1 MNTKMK
7 QIRVA
12 ILGQGRSGRDI
23 HGLHL
28 KKDTERFKVAA
39 VVEPFDVRRERA
51 ASEYPGCDTYSD
63 YRALLERKDIDLV
76 VNATP
81 SYLHF
86 PITKEFLSAGFNV
99 LTEKPFVPTVVEC
112 DELTALAKE
121 KGVHMLVFQQSRF
134 ANYFQKVKEII
145 AGGNLGRIAHIS
157 IQFNGFARRWDWQCC
172 LDFNGGNLANTG
184 PHPLD
189 QALNLMDNY
198 GEMFRI
204 LANMW
209 VPLSRYLFNTLFIAV
224 LGTGL
229 HVLVAGMAAYP
240 LAKHNFPGRNLIFG
254 VIMLGLLF
262 VNQVTFVP
270 SFVIIAKLDILNTY
284 LAYLLPTIGV
294 SLGLFLMR
302 QFISQLPDSML
313 EAAKIDGANEHRVFF
328 SIVFPSIKPAVI
340 TVIIF
345 QFINLWNGL
354 PSDVVYNEE
363 FKSLTQAMSQITAA
377 NAYARYGPSMA
388 ASVIMMI
395 PPIVIFVSLQSKVI
409 ETMTS
414 AGIKG

>member
-1 MNTKMK
+1 MQLQPLREMYLHSDHIQDFDLSFAQGSGTFNW
-7 QIRVA
+7 
-12 ILGQGRSGRDI
+12 ILFGILLLILSLAFCNYLIIKLALTD
-23 HGLHL
+23 
-28 KKDTERFKVAA
+28 KNAERFAIQKYFGSSNRNIFVQVLQEIGIYTVTA
-39 VVEPFDVRRERA
+39 F
-51 ASEYPGCDTYSD
+51 
-63 YRALLERKDIDLV
+63 ALTV
-76 VNATP
+76 
-81 SYLHF
+81 
-86 PITKEFLSAGFNV
+86 V
-99 LTEKPFVPTVVEC
+99 LTFIFYPYFAQIISPKHPFPFYLSGTEVIGFLLIFLLAAFMAFPLYYTVIQSLKPIEEIFRFPPTLYV
-112 DELTALAKE
+112 
-121 KGVHMLVFQQSRF
+121 SRP
-134 ANYFQKVKEII
+134 V
-145 AGGNLGRIAHIS
+145 
-157 IQFNGFARRWDWQCC
+157 
-172 LDFNGGNLANTG
+172 
-184 PHPLD
+184 
-189 QALNLMDNY
+189 MDNY

-363 FKSLTQAMSQITAA
+363 LKSLTQAMSQITAA

>member
-1 MNTKMK
+1 MK
-7 QIRVA
+7 QVAKRGFFHRKGRV
-12 ILGQGRSGRDI
+12 GMKKRRSKTGSVLLFLLI
-23 HGLHL
+23 FLLAAFMAFPLYYTVIQSL
-28 KKDTERFKVAA
+28 KPIEEIFRF
-39 VVEPFDVRRERA
+39 P
-51 ASEYPGCDTYSD
+51 
-63 YRALLERKDIDLV
+63 
-76 VNATP
+76 
-81 SYLHF
+81 
-86 PITKEFLSAGFNV
+86 
-99 LTEKPFVPTVVEC
+99 PTLYV
-112 DELTALAKE
+112 
-121 KGVHMLVFQQSRF
+121 SRP
-134 ANYFQKVKEII
+134 V
-145 AGGNLGRIAHIS
+145 
-157 IQFNGFARRWDWQCC
+157 
-172 LDFNGGNLANTG
+172 
-184 PHPLD
+184 
-189 QALNLMDNY
+189 MDNY

-270 SFVIIAKLDILNTY
+270 SFVIIAKLGILNTY

-345 QFINLWNGL
+345 QFINLWNGGR
-354 PSDVVYNEE
+354 P
-363 FKSLTQAMSQITAA
+363 KRKIH
-377 NAYARYGPSMA
+377 RR
-388 ASVIMMI
+388 
-395 PPIVIFVSLQSKVI
+395 
-409 ETMTS
+409 
-414 AGIKG
+414 

>member
-1 MNTKMK
+1 MK
-7 QIRVA
+7 QVAKRGFFHRKGRV
-12 ILGQGRSGRDI
+12 GMKKRRSKTGSVLLFLLI
-23 HGLHL
+23 FLLAAFMAFPLYYTVIQSL
-28 KKDTERFKVAA
+28 K
-39 VVEPFDVRRERA
+39 
-51 ASEYPGCDTYSD
+51 
-63 YRALLERKDIDLV
+63 
-76 VNATP
+76 
-81 SYLHF
+81 
-86 PITKEFLSAGFNV
+86 PIE
-99 LTEKPFVPTVVEC
+99 
-112 DELTALAKE
+112 
-121 KGVHMLVFQQSRF
+121 
-134 ANYFQKVKEII
+134 
-145 AGGNLGRIAHIS
+145 
-157 IQFNGFARRWDWQCC
+157 
-172 LDFNGGNLANTG
+172 
-184 PHPLD
+184 
-189 QALNLMDNY
+189 
-198 GEMFRI
+198 EMFRI

-209 VPLSRYLFNTLFIAV
+209 VPLSRYLFNTLLIAV

-240 LAKHNFPGRNLIFG
+240 LAKHNFPGRDLIFG

-270 SFVIIAKLDILNTY
+270 SFVIIAKLGILNTY
-284 LAYLLPTIGV
+284 LAYLLPNIGV

-363 FKSLTQAMSQITAA
+363 LKSLTQAMSQITAA

>member
-1 MNTKMK
+1 MK
-7 QIRVA
+7 QVAKRGFFHRKGRV
-12 ILGQGRSGRDI
+12 GMKKRRSKTGSVLLFLLI
-23 HGLHL
+23 FLLAAFMAFPLYYTVIQSL
-28 KKDTERFKVAA
+28 KPIEEIFRF
-39 VVEPFDVRRERA
+39 P
-51 ASEYPGCDTYSD
+51 
-63 YRALLERKDIDLV
+63 
-76 VNATP
+76 
-81 SYLHF
+81 
-86 PITKEFLSAGFNV
+86 
-99 LTEKPFVPTVVEC
+99 PTLYV
-112 DELTALAKE
+112 
-121 KGVHMLVFQQSRF
+121 SRP
-134 ANYFQKVKEII
+134 V
-145 AGGNLGRIAHIS
+145 
-157 IQFNGFARRWDWQCC
+157 
-172 LDFNGGNLANTG
+172 
-184 PHPLD
+184 
-189 QALNLMDNY
+189 MDNY

-345 QFINLWNGL
+345 HDIQSTFLIESNRTRFPKNRFHESPLFLFRFCGRN
-354 PSDVVYNEE
+354 
-363 FKSLTQAMSQITAA
+363 ITADICTH
-377 NAYARYGPSMA
+377 NRRLRILELRFIVQFLRSFPLTDIYFHQTGTGTSLYIGSNN
-388 ASVIMMI
+388 I
-395 PPIVIFVSLQSKVI
+395 PQRTRHFGVHPVDCHADIIQVRSKMRAVQGQACRL
-409 ETMTS
+409 S
-414 AGIKG
+414 A